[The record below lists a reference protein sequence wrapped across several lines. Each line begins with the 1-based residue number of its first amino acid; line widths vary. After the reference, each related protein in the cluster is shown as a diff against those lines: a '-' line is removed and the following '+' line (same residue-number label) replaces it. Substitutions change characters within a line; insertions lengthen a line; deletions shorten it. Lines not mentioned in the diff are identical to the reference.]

1 MVSRGL
7 KSSSQQPEAQIEFLD
22 LSQILDASKHE
33 IEQINRDINTS
44 NEFKPFLEDLIKKSG
59 SESPSMLSSTDSGCR
74 AFSWDVRLVEDKLAA
89 LETKLDRFISKFQV
103 K

>member
-1 MVSRGL
+1 MVGRGL
-7 KSSSQQPEAQIEFLD
+7 KSSSEQPEAQIEFLD

-44 NEFKPFLEDLIKKSG
+44 NEFKPFLEDLIKKRG
-59 SESPSMLSSTDSGCR
+59 SEPPSVSSQVEPECR
-74 AFSWDVRLVEDKLAA
+74 AFSWDVRLIENNLAA
-89 LETKLDRFISKFQV
+89 LLDRFMSKFQV